1 MLSDPYFTYG
11 RDSPQLKKKMMKV
24 TLKSVLRRKNLFS
37 CRKKL
42 LSIVENV
49 QNGCAQAAWLVFRLK
64 RGVRITT

>member
-1 MLSDPYFTYG
+1 MVETVLKF
-11 RDSPQLKKKMMKV
+11 KKKMMKV

>member
-37 CRKKL
+37 VGKIVIHSGKACR
-42 LSIVENV
+42 ID
-49 QNGCAQAAWLVFRLK
+49 GAQAAWLVFRLK
-64 RGVRITT
+64 KGVRITT